1 MKVSIIAIGDEL
13 LIGQVVDTN
22 SGTIAREINPDG
34 WAIESIRVVADA
46 ADQIEHAV
54 RQALSETD
62 IVLTTGGLGPTK
74 DDITKETLRKIFGGE
89 MILNK
94 AVEKNVLEVMRK
106 RGLQINAL
114 TAAQAYVPSSCK
126 VIQNRVGTA
135 PLMWFEKDGKV
146 LVSMPGVPFEM
157 EEMFHTDIFPM
168 LKQRFPETESICHRT
183 FVVAGYSESKLA
195 TILEKFEQE
204 MPGNI
209 HLAYLPKPG
218 VVRLRLT
225 GHDIDSSRL
234 SATMDALSDKLDS
247 ILGKNLI
254 CKGDKTP
261 AEILGSLL
269 KDKSLSVATAE
280 SCTGGNIAHEIT
292 QIAGSSSY
300 YKGSVVAYANETKI
314 NFLGVDAETLE
325 KEGAVSEPVVRQ
337 MAEGVAKRLS
347 TDCAIATSGIAGPS
361 GGTPEKP
368 VGTVWIAATYSG
380 KTVAKLF
387 KFAGNRNRVINHA
400 TTMAELMLIEM
411 IKY

>member
-135 PLMWFEKDGKV
+135 PLMWFEKDGRV
-146 LVSMPGVPFEM
+146 PDRVSAASVNCG
-157 EEMFHTDIFPM
+157 
-168 LKQRFPETESICHRT
+168 
-183 FVVAGYSESKLA
+183 
-195 TILEKFEQE
+195 TI
-204 MPGNI
+204 
-209 HLAYLPKPG
+209 
-218 VVRLRLT
+218 
-225 GHDIDSSRL
+225 
-234 SATMDALSDKLDS
+234 S
-247 ILGKNLI
+247 ILPPIVMTERFILPFLSE
-254 CKGDKTP
+254 KT
-261 AEILGSLL
+261 
-269 KDKSLSVATAE
+269 
-280 SCTGGNIAHEIT
+280 
-292 QIAGSSSY
+292 
-300 YKGSVVAYANETKI
+300 
-314 NFLGVDAETLE
+314 
-325 KEGAVSEPVVRQ
+325 R
-337 MAEGVAKRLS
+337 
-347 TDCAIATSGIAGPS
+347 
-361 GGTPEKP
+361 
-368 VGTVWIAATYSG
+368 
-380 KTVAKLF
+380 
-387 KFAGNRNRVINHA
+387 
-400 TTMAELMLIEM
+400 
-411 IKY
+411 